1 MHRRL
6 LSSPKRILALVGTL
20 SLASL
25 GIFATATTALA
36 WSAPTVTPACAISAA
51 TYSFTIGFP
60 GETNAVLDWSWGS
73 ESISNGV
80 AFNEP
85 ANGQSY
91 TLTVPRVAGQ
101 SVLYVWYHADAT
113 AVNSATANGTLCPP
127 PTCPACIAGTTAIMY
142 DSIDPGDTWPYAQ
155 AFNGTEIQQ
164 FGNAVNLKYSGEN
177 LQSAVVGMTNFWIPA
192 GSTVAQSFS
201 TPITF
206 NVYNTALGLLATDTQ
221 TFTIPAAVA
230 GQGETPDGN
239 ETFTVTFDFA
249 TPVALPDSVI
259 YGIALPTLN
268 SDCSSTPSDCGNDP
282 NPVGSLNVNL
292 TIEPTEVSVG
302 SDTNPG
308 HVYVA
313 TTSANTAGPDGQIS
327 CTPVQNGFASYSTA
341 LGNGGNCGY
350 NVATNTGA
358 EFVPTVE
365 LIGVCPATAT
375 PTPTAT
381 ATPTPTATPV
391 AATTPSTGGGS
402 PTGGLPFGFG
412 LGLLAIA
419 AGLGLLLF
427 VRFSPLLRRSAR
439 TS

>member
-51 TYSFTIGFP
+51 TY
-60 GETNAVLDWSWGS
+60 
-73 ESISNGV
+73 
-80 AFNEP
+80 
-85 ANGQSY
+85 
-91 TLTVPRVAGQ
+91 
-101 SVLYVWYHADAT
+101 AT

-381 ATPTPTATPV
+381 ATPTPTATATPTPTATATPTPTATATPTPTATATPTPTATATPTPTATPV